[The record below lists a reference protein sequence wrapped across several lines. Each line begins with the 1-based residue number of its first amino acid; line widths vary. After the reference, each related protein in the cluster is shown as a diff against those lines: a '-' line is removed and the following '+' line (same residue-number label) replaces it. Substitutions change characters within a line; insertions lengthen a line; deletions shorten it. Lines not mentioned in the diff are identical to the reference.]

1 MSISAKDFGWQDQ
14 YSDAMQVNGLIAK
27 NSNHI
32 WDYMWTRPK
41 YTNPLMQWQAYH
53 KYSPRLLF
61 SSEKILNSEL
71 YSPGKFDPVGIDEFS
86 NKCNAKNKAIVE
98 AAFRL

>member
-1 MSISAKDFGWQDQ
+1 MSIQPKDFQWQDQ
-14 YSDAMQVNGLIAK
+14 YSDAKPISGLIAK

-53 KYSPRLLF
+53 KYSPRLVF
-61 SSEKILNSEL
+61 GSDRILNSGL
-71 YSPGKFDPVGIDEFS
+71 YTPGVFDPVGTDDFS

-98 AAFRL
+98 AAFKL

>member
-14 YSDAMQVNGLIAK
+14 YSDAMQVSGLIAK

-98 AAFRL
+98 SAFRL

>member
-1 MSISAKDFGWQDQ
+1 MSIQPKDFHWQDQ
-14 YSDAMQVNGLIAK
+14 YSDAAPISGLIAK

-41 YTNPLMQWQAYH
+41 YTNPLMRWQAYH
-53 KYSPRLLF
+53 KYSPRLVF
-61 SSEKILNSEL
+61 GSDRILNSGL
-71 YSPGKFDPVGIDEFS
+71 YTPGVFDPVGTDDFS

-98 AAFRL
+98 AAFKL

>member
-98 AAFRL
+98 SAFRL

>member
-1 MSISAKDFGWQDQ
+1 MSILAKDFGWQDQ
-14 YSDAMQVNGLIAK
+14 YSDAMQVSGLIAK